1 VVVSNEIWG
10 MIKTIAPYQILGY
23 KTLEIVV
30 ESEPISSND
39 YYDPTSI
46 PESSNLVMVEKR
58 TQSRAREQ
66 PSSRVPVQNIDFDE
80 DEEEEEWPLDV
91 KEDDI

>member
-1 VVVSNEIWG
+1 
-10 MIKTIAPYQILGY
+10 MIKTTAPYQILGY

-46 PESSNLVMVEKR
+46 PENTNLVMVEKI

-66 PSSRVPVQNIDFDE
+66 PSSRVPVQHIDFDE

-91 KEDDI
+91 EEDDI